1 MIAALVFALALSV
14 YLYFVLLRRGE
25 TEWRV
30 HLLFALIFATVAY
43 VSVASANVP
52 AGEVC
57 TTTTTTDP
65 LTEQT
70 VTNSTCT
77 AVYRSD
83 ASAMATLIMS
93 ATLAVALFVYATL
106 AATAKTLD
114 NA

>member
-43 VSVASANVP
+43 VSASVRMP

-57 TTTTTTDP
+57 TTTTITKPPTG
-65 LTEQT
+65 QT
-70 VTNSTCT
+70 VINSTCT
-77 AVYRSD
+77 VVYRSD
-83 ASAMATLIMS
+83 ASAVATLIMS
-93 ATLAVALFVYATL
+93 AALAVALFVYAAL
-106 AATAKTLD
+106 AATAKTLV